1 MDLKEGIKGE
11 VEFTVTKEQTAKHL
25 GSGGLYVFAT
35 PMLVAMMEK
44 AAWSSVEPYLD
55 EGMGSV
61 GTLMNMTHDAATPIG
76 MKVVC
81 RSELIGIEGR
91 KLKFNVEAFDEKG
104 KIGGG
109 YHERFIVNNGKFQ
122 EKTNAKL

>member
-1 MDLKEGIKGE
+1 MELQTGIKGE

-44 AAWSSVEPYLD
+44 AAWSSVEPYLG

-109 YHERFIVNNGKFQ
+109 YHERFIVNNEKFQ
-122 EKTNAKL
+122 EKTDAKL